1 MPANKLSCSFA
12 DLQTSALHTLQIA
25 YCAVHIADMCNSD
38 KKRTAAK
45 QFHNLLRSNFETFD
59 WLLIISSCNYLDRT
73 FLPTHYSGKEFLQQG
88 ASLDHFRVIGDVEKI
103 STESIKWWANVSH
116 IETKI

>member
-38 KKRTAAK
+38 KKRSAAKK
-45 QFHNLLRSNFETFD
+45 QFHNLLRCNSETFD
-59 WLLIISSCNYLDRT
+59 MNLQLFGLDI
-73 FLPTHYSGKEFLQQG
+73 SGKEFSQHKDKERILNIF
-88 ASLDHFRVIGDVEKI
+88 D
-103 STESIKWWANVSH
+103 
-116 IETKI
+116 